1 MWQSYIIFLSRLI
14 CVYLQGKKI
23 LDLLDATDGG
33 CGPRATPSRYHNR
46 STISLKHPASSCVSL
61 VCKCVVLNSTRF
73 AQIHTYIY
81 ISHLEFIDGIDGDGY
96 DWCHIDLIIT
106 LAAQRSLGRDHFI
119 EVVRAFRKRHAR
131 SSWYYS
137 HWRHHGDSVLHFAS
151 EMSVGGFPCTGSVFV
166 ILFIIY
172 PRDLSS

>member
-1 MWQSYIIFLSRLI
+1 M
-14 CVYLQGKKI
+14 YLQGTFF

-73 AQIHTYIY
+73 AQIHIY
-81 ISHLEFIDGIDGDGY
+81 ISHLEFSIIDGIDGDGY

-106 LAAQRSLGRDHFI
+106 LAAQRSLGRDII

-166 ILFIIY
+166 ILYIIY
-172 PRDLSS
+172 LRYFSS